1 MLQLAEGEDLVSSLV
16 ITPDKRYFVRISGRR
31 FVDDIVAE
39 IEIPGY
45 DNPEILYEVFIGVEV
60 YLGNKSIKHRP
71 PFII

>member
-39 IEIPGY
+39 IE
-45 DNPEILYEVFIGVEV
+45 F
-60 YLGNKSIKHRP
+60 LGTIIRKFSMKSS
-71 PFII
+71 